1 VIRHTVVFRF
11 AEGTPAERV
20 QAIREAL
27 MGLPGRVPEVR
38 SFSCGGDLGLRE
50 GDADFAIVAE
60 FDDEDGWRA
69 YQDDPEHQRIIR
81 ELIAPVTEQRLAA
94 QITA

>member
-1 VIRHTVVFRF
+1 MIRHTVVFRF

-27 MGLPGRVPEVR
+27 MGLPGRVPAVR

-50 GDADFAIVAE
+50 GNADFAIVAE

>member
-50 GDADFAIVAE
+50 GNADFAIVAE

-81 ELIAPVTEQRLAA
+81 ELIAPVTEQRSAA

>member
-1 VIRHTVVFRF
+1 MIRHTVVFRF

-50 GDADFAIVAE
+50 GNADFAIVAE
-60 FDDEDGWRA
+60 FDDEEGWRA

>member
-50 GDADFAIVAE
+50 GNADFAIVAE
-60 FDDEDGWRA
+60 FDDEEGWRA

>member
-1 VIRHTVVFRF
+1 MIRHTVVFRF

-20 QAIREAL
+20 RAIREAL

-38 SFSCGGDLGLRE
+38 SFSCGEDLGLRE
-50 GDADFAIVAE
+50 GNADFAIVAE

>member
-1 VIRHTVVFRF
+1 MIRHTVVFRF

-50 GDADFAIVAE
+50 GNADFAIVAE

>member
-1 VIRHTVVFRF
+1 MIRHTVVFRF
-11 AEGTPAERV
+11 AGGTPAERV

-27 MGLPGRVPEVR
+27 MSLPDRVPEVR
-38 SFSCGGDLGLRE
+38 SFSCGGDLGLRD
-50 GDADFAIVAE
+50 GNADFAVVAE

-69 YQDDPEHQRIIR
+69 YQEHPEHQRIIR

>member
-1 VIRHTVVFRF
+1 MIRHTVVFRF

-50 GDADFAIVAE
+50 GNADFAIVAE

-94 QITA
+94 QISA

>member
-1 VIRHTVVFRF
+1 LIRHTVVFRF

-50 GDADFAIVAE
+50 GNADFAIVAE

>member
-1 VIRHTVVFRF
+1 MIRHTVVFRF

-50 GDADFAIVAE
+50 GNADFAIVAE

-69 YQDDPEHQRIIR
+69 YQEHPEHQRIIR
-81 ELIAPVTEQRLAA
+81 ELISPVVEQRLAA

>member
-1 VIRHTVVFRF
+1 MIRHTVVFRF

-38 SFSCGGDLGLRE
+38 GFSCGGDLGLRE
-50 GDADFAIVAE
+50 GNADFAIVAE

-69 YQDDPEHQRIIR
+69 YQDDPEHQRTS
-81 ELIAPVTEQRLAA
+81 AS
-94 QITA
+94 

>member
-1 VIRHTVVFRF
+1 MIRHTVVFRF

-50 GDADFAIVAE
+50 GNADFAIVAE

-81 ELIAPVTEQRLAA
+81 ELISPVVEQRLAA